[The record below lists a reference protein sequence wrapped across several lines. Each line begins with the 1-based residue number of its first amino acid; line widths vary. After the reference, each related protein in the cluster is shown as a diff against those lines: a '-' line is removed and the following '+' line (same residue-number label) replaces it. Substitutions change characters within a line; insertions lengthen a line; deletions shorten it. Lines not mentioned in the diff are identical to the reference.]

1 MCEKVVCGN
10 KSQFQWLC
18 VTGNCQKCREFE
30 IHEEEKSQNEEDE
43 IHFVHY
49 LYHTR
54 CIVHGL
60 LGREMKQSERV
71 CIHCED
77 PSFVGK
83 KGSICTKKEPVKHR
97 CPIGTYMTE
106 YYVPFLKERYAPHYP
121 LMKMLSKQEC
131 GNERERA
138 FMDHEHWLM
147 RSSDFAEAFN
157 VVCDN
162 EIYESHYGNN
172 PNIKCEGSDIVYHRV
187 DDTNNNETS
196 TKTDFFSFFSDGAKQ
211 HASTCFQNMHKQ
223 LEYLREHQI
232 LKPNKLPVILDSTDG
247 CSGQYR
253 SALSL
258 YLLTVMACSFN
269 VVIDRMVNAPAHGKG
284 VVDALNAVT
293 KRYLCEC
300 MRRICKV
307 ETGKENVSDAEL
319 RRKFENWMHDN
330 NTQKS
335 FAEQAKNYVKMMT
348 GRMVAKVLV
357 LKDRKELK
365 TKKFTK
371 DITL

>member
-1 MCEKVVCGN
+1 
-10 KSQFQWLC
+10 
-18 VTGNCQKCREFE
+18 
-30 IHEEEKSQNEEDE
+30 
-43 IHFVHY
+43 
-49 LYHTR
+49 
-54 CIVHGL
+54 
-60 LGREMKQSERV
+60 
-71 CIHCED
+71 
-77 PSFVGK
+77 
-83 KGSICTKKEPVKHR
+83 
-97 CPIGTYMTE
+97 
-106 YYVPFLKERYAPHYP
+106 
-121 LMKMLSKQEC
+121 
-131 GNERERA
+131 
-138 FMDHEHWLM
+138 
-147 RSSDFAEAFN
+147 
-157 VVCDN
+157 
-162 EIYESHYGNN
+162 
-172 PNIKCEGSDIVYHRV
+172 
-187 DDTNNNETS
+187 
-196 TKTDFFSFFSDGAKQ
+196 
-211 HASTCFQNMHKQ
+211 MHKQ
-223 LEYLREHQI
+223 LEYLRDHQI

-293 KRYLCEC
+293 KRYLREC

-307 ETGKENVSDAEL
+307 ETAKENVSDAEL

-371 DITL
+371 DITM